1 MMNSGKVLTGIL
13 AGFAAGAVIGILF
26 APDKGSATRQ
36 KIADKSDDYVDELK
50 AKYDELC
57 DTVRGKYESVK
68 QGARDLAVK
77 GKVAMKDAKDD
88 VDNLAWEVNNAATQT
103 YNS

>member
-1 MMNSGKVLTGIL
+1 MNSGKVLTGIL
-13 AGFAAGAVIGILF
+13 AGFAVGAVVGILF

-36 KIADKSDDYVDELK
+36 KIADKKDDYIDELK
-50 AKYDELC
+50 AKYDELR

-68 QGARDLAVK
+68 RN
-77 GKVAMKDAKDD
+77 AKDMAAKSKETMND
-88 VDNLAWEVNNAATQT
+88 VKEDVENMAWEAKNAAANT

>member
-1 MMNSGKVLTGIL
+1 MMNSGKVLTSIL

-36 KIADKSDDYVDELK
+36 KIADQKDDYLDELK
-50 AKYDELC
+50 AKYDELR
-57 DTVRGKYESVK
+57 DTVRGKYASAK
-68 QGARDLAVK
+68 QGAKDLAAK
-77 GKVAMKDAKDD
+77 GEEAMKDAKDD
-88 VDNLAWEVNNAATQT
+88 VDNMAWEAKNAAAQT

>member
-1 MMNSGKVLTGIL
+1 MNSGKVLTGIL

-36 KIADKSDDYVDELK
+36 KLVDKKDDYTEELK
-50 AKYDELC
+50 AKYDELR
-57 DTVRGKYESVK
+57 DTVRGKYASAK
-68 QGARDLAVK
+68 QGVRDLAAK
-77 GKVAMKDAKDD
+77 GKEAVKDAKED
-88 VDNLAWEVNNAATQT
+88 VDNMAWEAKNAATQT